1 MSGLGTLWKAPKSIN
16 GVGLII
22 PLWIKVIIFLILI
35 SLVVTQIYL
44 YGQKQFSLGE
54 KAEKALW
61 LSRAN
66 TELTAANNKI
76 TELQEKYRKQEQ
88 LNTQAMADKDAQLLK
103 ELQNVKSTKNTIIS
117 DLRANNL
124 KLRIPIT
131 ASTSQTC
138 GNITT
143 ETSAS
148 TIISHGETR
157 AELSQEASEFL
168 INFASE
174 CDEVAIQLTAAQDI
188 ITADRVAA
196 P

>member
-1 MSGLGTLWKAPKSIN
+1 MSGLGDLWKASKSIN
-16 GVGLII
+16 GAGLII
-22 PLWIKVIIFLILI
+22 PTWFKVLVFTLLIM
-35 SLVVTQIYL
+35 VVVSAIYV

-54 KAEKALW
+54 KAEKSLW

-66 TELTAANNKI
+66 IELTYANNKI

-103 ELQNVKSTKNTIIS
+103 ELQNVKSTKNTIIA

-124 KLRIPIT
+124 KLRIPII

-148 TIISHGETR
+148 TSISHGETR

-168 INFASE
+168 VNFASE
-174 CDEVAIQLTAAQDI
+174 CDEVALQLTAAQDI
-188 ITADRVAA
+188 IAADRVAA

>member
-1 MSGLGTLWKAPKSIN
+1 MRGLGSLWKASKSIN
-16 GVGLII
+16 GAGLII

-66 TELTAANNKI
+66 TELTDANNKI

-103 ELQNVKSTKNTIIS
+103 ELQNVKSTKNTIIA

-131 ASTSQTC
+131 ATTSQTC

-148 TIISHGETR
+148 TSISHGETR

-168 INFASE
+168 VNLASE
-174 CDEVAIQLTAAQDI
+174 CDEVALQLTAAQDI
-188 ITADRVAA
+188 ITADRVVA